1 MSSICFLDLIILE
14 SNLIGIIFDKKMIDN
29 NREYTPRYFFIV
41 IGFSTIVSVMTLLKK
56 IFLKRKKTRRKIDI

>member
-29 NREYTPRYFFIV
+29 NREYTPRYFLIV
-41 IGFSTIVSVMTLLKK
+41 IGFSIISISYDIIKENISEKK
-56 IFLKRKKTRRKIDI
+56 KKHGEK